1 MSSRLWKT
9 IVVPA
14 FTVSSFGVK
23 AKLSMFTSMSAARTG
38 HVETVRAATINN
50 ARQRRQTL
58 ERCLL
63 VKLRMLVSFC

>member
-1 MSSRLWKT
+1 
-9 IVVPA
+9 
-14 FTVSSFGVK
+14 
-23 AKLSMFTSMSAARTG
+23 MFTSMSAARTG
-38 HVETVRAATINN
+38 HVETAARAATINN